1 VQVVDPEKIHNA
13 LLQRQN
19 VPPTRRRNAGAFD
32 VQPMRRKSGIGSAIL
47 PMGYLVSPNHKVG
60 REKENN
66 MDKSHLAIELIRKD
80 LIQAFRV
87 EVVGSQVLMKINTTL
102 DKGWLLARLL
112 GGALVPVVDELWE
125 VQVAL

>member
-1 VQVVDPEKIHNA
+1 
-13 LLQRQN
+13 
-19 VPPTRRRNAGAFD
+19 
-32 VQPMRRKSGIGSAIL
+32 MRRKSGIGSAIL

-87 EVVGSQVLMKINTTL
+87 EVVGSQVVMKINTTL